1 MANRKLTELPTLSP
15 INFDSDDILY
25 IVDVQTD
32 VSKKITYASLVG
44 DNITALSAY
53 DALNTLDINFLSGS
67 IDANDADILALEA
80 SSVGA
85 TTKIT
90 AISAA
95 VDTNITDI
103 VTVSAIAEAATDNA
117 AAAVNGIRTD
127 VDIVSTT
134 QLGLSSEADE
144 LADDV
149 EGIATVLASASALGI
164 DNATVLNTASA
175 VTDAFTMTRVATSDL
190 SATHTFQVSLNGG
203 NYKIL
208 LHQA

>member
-53 DALNTLDINFLSGS
+53 DALNTLNVDFLSAS
-67 IDANDADILALEA
+67 IDTNAASIATLEA
-80 SSVGA
+80 GSLGSN
-85 TTKIT
+85 TKIN

-95 VDTNITDI
+95 VAVNITDI
-103 VTVSAIAEAATDNA
+103 ITVSALAEAATNVDIVNA
-117 AAAVNGIRTD
+117 IRTD

-134 QLGLSSEADE
+134 QLGLSAEADE
-144 LADDV
+144 LSDEV
-149 EGIATVLASASALGI
+149 EGLATVLASASALGV
-164 DNATVLNTASA
+164 DNATVLNAASA
-175 VTDAFTMTRVATSDL
+175 VTDKFTMTAAATSDL
-190 SATHTFQVSLNGG
+190 SASHTFNVNLGG
-203 NYKIL
+203 TTYKIL
-208 LHQA
+208 LRQA